1 MTVENYTPRRFTEES
16 VAAYDDEGWQIM
28 TCFAHPSKRWV
39 MKEPNVQRISRNP
52 QLMYL
57 GDLDDGRPACPFQS
71 MDDEGKRAQE
81 AIGFG
86 FECACPLRLLR
97 KVEG

>member
-57 GDLDDGRPACPFQS
+57 GDLDD
-71 MDDEGKRAQE
+71 EGKRAQE